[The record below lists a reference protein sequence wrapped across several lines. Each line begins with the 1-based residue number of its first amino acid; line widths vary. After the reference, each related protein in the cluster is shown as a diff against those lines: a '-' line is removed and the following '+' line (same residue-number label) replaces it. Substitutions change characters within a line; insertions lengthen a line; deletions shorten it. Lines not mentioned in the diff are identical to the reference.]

1 MDTIKIPLS
10 KANKAKFRDL
20 YLKYYL
26 KDAPSNITDEKL
38 IKAVQDYEAKNQN
51 QNSEN
56 GTEQKGNPNEAGST
70 GSDVERDEAV
80 KRFVK
85 IAGVEPDEKLTTEE
99 INAES
104 LMLENRKVGSEK
116 YFGLFGEQPTESMTN
131 EQIFNAIDVKES
143 EIAKANEKPAKSDPE
158 VSFDPE
164 KQMLVKNKKTGEQ
177 MVINKPTFKFLQNDF
192 EELAVVPKEID
203 NK

>member
-51 QNSEN
+51 PDSKN
-56 GTEQKGNPNEAGST
+56 GTKQKGNANKVGSE
-70 GSDVERDEAV
+70 VERDEAI

-85 IAGVEPDEKLTTEE
+85 MAGVEPDEKLTTEE

-104 LMLENRKVGSEK
+104 LTLENRKVGSEK

-131 EQIFNAIDVKES
+131 EQIFNAIEVKES
-143 EIAKANEKPAKSDPE
+143 EIAKANEKPAVTEKRIT
-158 VSFDPE
+158 FDPA
-164 KQMLVKNKKTGEQ
+164 KQMLVKNKKSGEQ
-177 MVINKPTFKFLQNDF
+177 IVINKQTFKFLKNDF